1 MGNRL
6 CGVAYSELYQLCMRI
21 LLNVFSLP
29 NQNLSKK
36 IRTCQEKKNKI
47 KPQQKRTRLDRSSP
61 MRADLREKI
70 TISQALH
77 VDISG
82 DFCAMTC
89 DWSRKYVLDTRN
101 YYKTSMPS
109 IHSNDH
115 VRLHI

>member
-1 MGNRL
+1 MWCRL
-6 CGVAYSELYQLCMRI
+6 FRA
-21 LLNVFSLP
+21 
-29 NQNLSKK
+29 LSTLHADTSQCVQPAESKSF
-36 IRTCQEKKNKI
+36 EKNKNMSGKTKQNKA

-61 MRADLREKI
+61 MRADLGKKI

-89 DWSRKYVLDTRN
+89 DWSRKYALDTRN

-109 IHSNDH
+109 IHSNDLI
-115 VRLHI
+115 RLHL